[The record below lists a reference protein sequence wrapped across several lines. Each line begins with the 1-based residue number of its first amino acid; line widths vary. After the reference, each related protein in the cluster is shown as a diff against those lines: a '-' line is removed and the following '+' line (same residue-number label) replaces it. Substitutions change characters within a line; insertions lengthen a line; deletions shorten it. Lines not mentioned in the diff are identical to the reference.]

1 MNDLIIAS
9 ILGGTYAACY
19 TAKKNQCKKL
29 VRKQKRHRGRLD
41 CLMHFNLLLHE
52 NEFQSFYRMSRRS
65 FNRLLCLV
73 APFLYRNKFT
83 DLHREQI
90 CDMDYCNKFQLT
102 IHYLD
107 SGGACHSLRAYSG
120 YSRSSVSRIILEV
133 MEAILQVD
141 ELKLHFPSSNVEATS
156 LVKGFRSL
164 SSNGI
169 IDGCV
174 GIIDG
179 LLCPIIRPRKM
190 RLDM

>member
-1 MNDLIIAS
+1 
-9 ILGGTYAACY
+9 
-19 TAKKNQCKKL
+19 
-29 VRKQKRHRGRLD
+29 
-41 CLMHFNLLLHE
+41 
-52 NEFQSFYRMSRRS
+52 MSRRS
-65 FNRLLCLV
+65 FNRLLNLV
-73 APFLYRNKFT
+73 APFLYRKKFT

-102 IHYLD
+102 IHYLA
-107 SGGACHSLRAYSG
+107 SGGACHYFHAYSG

-133 MEAILQVD
+133 MEEILQID
-141 ELKLHFPSSNVEATS
+141 ELKLHFPSSNVEAKS
-156 LVKGFRSL
+156 LVNRFRSL
-164 SSNGI
+164 SANGI